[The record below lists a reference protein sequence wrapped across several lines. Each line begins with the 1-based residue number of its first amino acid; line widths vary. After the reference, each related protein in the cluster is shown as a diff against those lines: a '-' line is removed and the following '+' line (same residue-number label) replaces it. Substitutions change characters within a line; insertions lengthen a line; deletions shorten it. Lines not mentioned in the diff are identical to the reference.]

1 VPYRGD
7 GLLELPQM
15 GTAAAE
21 GAQLQHRG
29 GSLPQRARIPS
40 LCVFHLPGADSIIA
54 AESLGLLQGCRPA
67 HDRQPSRGED
77 SVPRRSYW
85 WPALV
90 AVVVLVLA
98 LSGCQTGASGKHA
111 GTSVVA
117 GPTRRY
123 RQAAPHSRPL
133 LHRRARSP
141 SSATGP
147 APTRCTWS
155 TPTAAACGSSP
166 RFRSG
171 ELGRPVL
178 SPNGKSVVF
187 DRAKTRICLGSPRRS
202 ADVAPVSW
210 TPKRSSRV
218 PMTESGAL
226 LAAWPNGKRAGPRRC
241 AAPARPDPPRA
252 CRMSNCT

>member
-166 RFRSG
+166 GF
-171 ELGRPVL
+171 GRASWV
-178 SPNGKSVVF
+178 G
-187 DRAKTRICLGSPRRS
+187 RCSPRTAS
-202 ADVAPVSW
+202 PW
-210 TPKRSSRV
+210 CLT
-218 PMTESGAL
+218 
-226 LAAWPNGKRAGPRRC
+226 GPRRGSVL
-241 AAPARPDPPRA
+241 AARDGRLMLPRFRGHLKEAREFR
-252 CRMSNCT
+252 